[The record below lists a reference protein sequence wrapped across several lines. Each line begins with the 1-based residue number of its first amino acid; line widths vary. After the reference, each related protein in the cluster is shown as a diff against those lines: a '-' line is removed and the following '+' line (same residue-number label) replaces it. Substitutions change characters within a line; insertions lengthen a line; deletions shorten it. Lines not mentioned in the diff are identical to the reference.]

1 MALNRYMRTISFF
14 DLPTLTAKDRM
25 EYRHF
30 VKNLITVGFYRIQES
45 VFVMMNINP
54 QGAES
59 VIKLVRSFKPSGG
72 NIMALTVTEQQFA
85 RMDIILGEMS
95 TDVVNTMDRII
106 EI

>member
-1 MALNRYMRTISFF
+1 MALNRYMRTILFF
-14 DLPTLTAKDRM
+14 DLPTLTVKDRM

-30 VKNLITVGFYRIQES
+30 VKNLMTVGFYRIQKS

>member
-1 MALNRYMRTISFF
+1 MALNRYMRTILFF
-14 DLPTLTAKDRM
+14 DLPTLTTKDRM

-59 VIKLVRSFKPSGG
+59 VIKLVGSFKPSGG

>member
-1 MALNRYMRTISFF
+1 MALNRYMRTILFF
-14 DLPTLTAKDRM
+14 DLPTLTTKDRM

>member
-1 MALNRYMRTISFF
+1 MRTILFF

-30 VKNLITVGFYRIQES
+30 VKNLMIVGFYRIQES